1 MSYDLCFPNVRHYL
15 QSQEVNIYEIVYE
28 EKHII
33 FRQKWCF
40 YLLFF
45 FGVGGG
51 GGSGNL
57 IKWALI
63 VPITLVSIK
72 SANYTSFLSMFYINR
87 TYRLGVI

>member
-15 QSQEVNIYEIVYE
+15 QSQEVNVYEIDHE

-45 FGVGGG
+45 FGVGGVA
-51 GGSGNL
+51 
-57 IKWALI
+57 I
-63 VPITLVSIK
+63 
-72 SANYTSFLSMFYINR
+72 
-87 TYRLGVI
+87 

>member
-51 GGSGNL
+51 GGEWQLKKMGFDSPHYSCKYKISKLHFIL
-57 IKWALI
+57 INVLYQQNI
-63 VPITLVSIK
+63 
-72 SANYTSFLSMFYINR
+72 
-87 TYRLGVI
+87 

>member
-40 YLLFF
+40 YLLLFF
-45 FGVGGG
+45 WGGG
-51 GGSGNL
+51 GGGNCKL
-57 IKWALI
+57 KKMA
-63 VPITLVSIK
+63 
-72 SANYTSFLSMFYINR
+72 F
-87 TYRLGVI
+87 

>member
-1 MSYDLCFPNVRHYL
+1 MSYNLCFPNVRHYL

-51 GGSGNL
+51 GG
-57 IKWALI
+57 
-63 VPITLVSIK
+63 
-72 SANYTSFLSMFYINR
+72 
-87 TYRLGVI
+87 GVEI

>member
-33 FRQKWCF
+33 FMQKRCF
-40 YLLFF
+40 S

-51 GGSGNL
+51 A
-57 IKWALI
+57 I
-63 VPITLVSIK
+63 
-72 SANYTSFLSMFYINR
+72 
-87 TYRLGVI
+87 